1 MVKRRKSS
9 GGLVRFIK
17 VMFFLALM
25 MIIGFVAFYFVYPD
39 VSKLKKENPKKTSFM
54 EYRENQWQA
63 KGRKVTIHK
72 RWVPLPNI
80 SPYLVKAILIAEDD
94 KFWSHHGF
102 DMDAIQKAL
111 EKNIEKGKFKFGGS
125 TISQQLVKNLYL
137 TPAKNPVRKLKEA
150 IITWRVERA
159 LSKRRIL
166 ELYLNVVEWGEGV
179 FGAEM
184 ASQRYFRKPAAL
196 LTAEE
201 AAKLAAILPNPIRFK
216 VDGTSKYTER
226 RAKIIYDIMVKR
238 GIVIPD
244 YEEVIKTPQ
253 IDING
258 EPDLQTDASGTDNA
272 SDKKLGADQIPGY
285 H

>member
-1 MVKRRKSS
+1 MAKRRKTS
-9 GGLVRFIK
+9 GGFLRLIK
-17 VMFFLALM
+17 VMFFLAL
-25 MIIGFVAFYFVYPD
+25 ITIVGFVGFYFVYPD

-54 EYRENQWQA
+54 EYRESQWRS
-63 KGRKVTIHK
+63 KGRKLNIQK
-72 RWVPLPNI
+72 KWVSLSNT
-80 SPYLVKAILIAEDD
+80 SPYLAKAILIAEDD

-102 DMDAIQKAL
+102 DVDAIQKAL
-111 EKNIEKGKFKFGGS
+111 EKNIEKGRFKVGGS

-137 TPAKNPVRKLKEA
+137 TPAKNPIRKLKEA
-150 IITWRVERA
+150 IITWRVEQT

-184 ASQRYFRKPAAL
+184 ASQRYFGKPAAF

-216 VDGTSKYTER
+216 VDGSSKYTER

-253 IDING
+253 IEIHG
-258 EPDLQTDASGTDNA
+258 VPD
-272 SDKKLGADQIPGY
+272 
-285 H
+285 

>member
-1 MVKRRKSS
+1 MAKRRKSS
-9 GGLVRFIK
+9 GGLLRFVKII
-17 VMFFLALM
+17 FFLALIT
-25 MIIGFVAFYFVYPD
+25 IIGFVVFYFVYPD
-39 VSKLKKENPKKTSFM
+39 VSKLKKENPRKTSFM
-54 EYRENQWQA
+54 EYREAQWQS
-63 KGRKVTIHK
+63 KGRKLNIQK
-72 RWVPLPNI
+72 RWVALPNI

-102 DMDAIQKAL
+102 DLDAIQKAL
-111 EKNIEKGKFKFGGS
+111 EKDLEKGKFKAGGS

-137 TPAKNPVRKLKEA
+137 TPEKSIARKFKEA
-150 IITWRVERA
+150 IITWRVERT

-166 ELYLNVVEWGEGV
+166 ELYLNVVEWGEGI

-184 ASQRYFRKPAAL
+184 ASQHHFGKPAAL

-201 AAKLAAILPNPIRFK
+201 AAKLAVVLPNPIRFK

-253 IDING
+253 IEING
-258 EPDLQTDASGTDNA
+258 GHDLQTGTSGTNNTL
-272 SDKKLGADQIPGY
+272 DKRQDIAQPPDY
-285 H
+285 R